1 MADKRSASK
10 REERKVRDAF
20 ENDVPIDRLRLDYGD
35 ESVESA
41 GATPAQLPVRKKT
54 VERLAPGEM
63 LPDRL
68 QPRPPLLPLDV
79 RARFFAGEIDC
90 YQAAREWME
99 RARDDPAMQRRVD
112 GLLATGSGMQAHGQ
126 INPIT
131 GAYWTP
137 PWRDRPVFVI
147 ETGERRFWAAV
158 LNAVLSQAERE
169 PELEVTV
176 MERPSPMRQVI
187 ENIQM
192 EEPSAVGKACEIAAL
207 VLAELRVDRDWTVA
221 DAFDHSRQALV
232 LPSGRRLPAGTWQR
246 IEQVMQLSPRRMRQM
261 LSILHL
267 PTPLLLRADLHDI
280 PDRVLRAIVAEP
292 PENWEAL
299 LNAAIEHQLTS
310 EEVVEL
316 PELSAAET
324 ASIAAGVEVVRRA
337 HSKAPAARAFRG
349 VRGFIRAFSRV
360 EESDEEE
367 RLLGELAT
375 DLALQKDAGTTLHLL
390 ERLTALLRVRVGART
405 ARSKR

>member
-1 MADKRSASK
+1 MAAKRLASK
-10 REERKVRDAF
+10 SEERKVRNAF
-20 ENDVPIDRLRLDYGD
+20 ENDVPIEGLRLDYGEEPVD
-35 ESVESA
+35 SVEA
-41 GATPAQLPVRKKT
+41 ALAELPVHKKT
-54 VERLAPGEM
+54 VEKLTPGEM

-68 QPRPPLLPLDV
+68 QPRPPLLPLDI
-79 RARFFAGEIDC
+79 RERFFAAEIDC
-90 YQAAREWME
+90 YQAAREWIE

-112 GLLATGSGMQAHGQ
+112 GLLATGSGMEAHGQ

-137 PWRDRPVFVI
+137 PRGDRPVFVI

-176 MERPSPMRQVI
+176 MVRPSPVRQVI

-261 LSILHL
+261 LSVLDL
-267 PTPLLLRADLHDI
+267 PTPLLLKADLHGI

-292 PENWEAL
+292 PEQWEAL
-299 LNAAIEHQLTS
+299 LDAAVEHQLTS